1 MSWCKNVF
9 YTRYKTLLTEK
20 KLCNYDQDFKKASVA
35 IIWYSWIRLKHYK
48 KTYLAPIVKWHVA
61 WKQDLARPQ
70 FSYENLSHHT
80 LHYYAITK
88 KPRRVFLLNKESWSS
103 WGLSLIGFSLSF
115 KVIGT
120 PMFHSGPLNGP
131 CWVLSNRFLSWSSML
146 FFWQAVILLSK
157 CAATFFIKNIC
168 SVLHYIFKKLSH
180 LTISFKS
187 MVKNWPAFCGIFN
200 EWH

>member
-1 MSWCKNVF
+1 MFS
-9 YTRYKTLLTEK
+9 TRDTKHYLQKK

-35 IIWYSWIRLKHYK
+35 IVWYSWIRLKHYK

-70 FSYENLSHHT
+70 FSYENLSYHT

-131 CWVLSNRFLSWSSML
+131 CWVLSNRFLSWVINAL
-146 FFWQAVILLSK
+146 FLASCYFIIK
-157 CAATFFIKNIC
+157 MCCYFF
-168 SVLHYIFKKLSH
+168 Y
-180 LTISFKS
+180 
-187 MVKNWPAFCGIFN
+187 
-200 EWH
+200 